1 MEKQRAN
8 RVFKKLEVKFITSS
22 ENTAITSNLSE
33 TGIFISTRR
42 GVTPS
47 NVLNIKLNL
56 PNAQSL
62 ALKGK
67 VVRKMNLMTGQ
78 AGEAESGM
86 GIQLISPP
94 HDYIDYVHSLLH

>member
-8 RVFKKLEVKFITSS
+8 RVFKKLEVKFETKG

-33 TGIFISTRR
+33 TGIFISTKRS
-42 GVTPS
+42 VTPGS
-47 NVLNIKLNL
+47 VLNIKLNR
-56 PNAQSL
+56 PKAQSL

-67 VVRKMNLMTGQ
+67 VIRKMDSMSGLT
-78 AGEAESGM
+78 GEAKSGI

-94 HDYIDYVHSLLH
+94 HDYIDYVHSLSN

>member
-8 RVFKKLEVKFITSS
+8 RVFKKLEVKFKTKG

-33 TGIFISTRR
+33 TGIFISTKR
-42 GVTPS
+42 GVTPGS
-47 NVLNIKLNL
+47 VLNIKLNL

-67 VVRKMNLMTGQ
+67 VVRNMNSMSGLTE
-78 AGEAESGM
+78 EAKNGM

>member
-8 RVFKKLEVKFITSS
+8 RVFKKLEVKFETKG

-33 TGIFISTRR
+33 TGIFISTKR
-42 GVTPS
+42 GVIPGS
-47 NVLNIKLNL
+47 VLNIKLNL

-62 ALKGK
+62 EIRGK
-67 VVRKMNLMTGQ
+67 VVRKTNLMSGQ
-78 AGEAESGM
+78 AGKAENGM

>member
-1 MEKQRAN
+1 MEKRKTN
-8 RVFKKLEVKFITSS
+8 RIFKKLEVKFITRS

-33 TGIFISTRR
+33 TGIFIGTKR
-42 GVTPS
+42 GVDS
-47 NVLNIKLNL
+47 GRILNIKLNL

>member
-1 MEKQRAN
+1 MEKRKAT
-8 RVFKKLEVKFITSS
+8 RVFKRLEVKFITSS

-42 GVTPS
+42 DVIPGS
-47 NVLNIKLNL
+47 FLNIKLNL

-67 VVRKMNLMTGQ
+67 VVRKMNSRSGLT
-78 AGEAESGM
+78 GEAESGM
-86 GIQLISPP
+86 AIQLISPS
-94 HDYIDYVHSLLH
+94 HDYIDYVHSLLN